1 MILSSIIGG
10 ASAAM
15 GLASGVKGMFDAQR
29 SARKQR
35 KLLNEAKAS
44 ESAWYK
50 RNYYGDYMN
59 SSMARAALKRVEK
72 TLHARSKQN
81 RGYSAVNGATP
92 ELELARNRQSV
103 EQLGNVATGLAAQ
116 DSANKSRIDA
126 IHQQNMS
133 SLRNNKLQDLRMQEQ
148 SGVQASEQGFDL
160 LNNALLGVNWGK
172 EK

>member
-1 MILSSIIGG
+1 MILSKIIGG

-15 GLASGVKGMFDAQR
+15 GLVSGVKGMFDAR
-29 SARKQR
+29 RAARKQR

-72 TLHARSKQN
+72 TLHSQNKQN
-81 RGYSAVNGATP
+81 RGYAAVNGVTP
-92 ELELARNRQSV
+92 ELELARNRQGV
-103 EQLGNVATGLAAQ
+103 EHLSNVATGLAAQ
-116 DSANKSRIDA
+116 DSANKSRIDS
-126 IHQQNMS
+126 IHQQNIS
-133 SLRNNKLQDLRMQEQ
+133 SLRNNQLQDLRMQEQ
-148 SGVQASEQGFDL
+148 AGAQAAEQGFGL